1 MNKNPHSFLFFLIL
15 LLCCNYQAQSQEK
28 SESYYYNKV
37 TKPETSQDLYE
48 GYLYFK
54 NQKEESIRNKDI
66 EGVAYALNM
75 ISISQTSIG
84 AYYDA
89 ENSAIEALEILD
101 NLETNQKFI
110 DKQKKS
116 AYASLGIIYNN
127 LEKPRQAILSSK
139 SALTFAENAIDSSY
153 LYNNMGNNYIKEKD
167 YINAEKQYAD
177 AYKLLEPTTDSVAM
191 AVSLDNWGVAQA
203 KLHNPAGINKM
214 NNALSLRKRLKNERR
229 IYTSYKHLS
238 KYYADEENLSLA
250 KSYADSGLVLAI
262 KYSAEYRQDALS
274 NSLRLSD
281 DSTVTAYLNL
291 NDSIAKSKLINENKY
306 SGAKYN
312 FDVEKE
318 KKERALVQNAEEKAK
333 NKTYQFVVLLVLV
346 LAAALFIILST
357 RHRKK
362 RLEQVYTT
370 ETRISKRV
378 HDEVANDIYRV
389 MTKLQSDAMTSNSL
403 MDDLESIYD
412 KTRDI
417 SRENSMIDV
426 DGDFRQLLKDLFL
439 GYKSA
444 TLNIIT
450 KYGPLLQWDDVSTLK
465 KMAIYRVLQELITN
479 TKKHS
484 QASIALI
491 EFSKSPKGLSIVY
504 KDNGAGGALKSK
516 NGLQNVESRIEALNG
531 TVTFSSEANK
541 GFTAHIII

>member
-1 MNKNPHSFLFFLIL
+1 
-15 LLCCNYQAQSQEK
+15 
-28 SESYYYNKV
+28 
-37 TKPETSQDLYE
+37 
-48 GYLYFK
+48 
-54 NQKEESIRNKDI
+54 
-66 EGVAYALNM
+66 
-75 ISISQTSIG
+75 
-84 AYYDA
+84 
-89 ENSAIEALEILD
+89 
-101 NLETNQKFI
+101 
-110 DKQKKS
+110 
-116 AYASLGIIYNN
+116 
-127 LEKPRQAILSSK
+127 
-139 SALTFAENAIDSSY
+139 
-153 LYNNMGNNYIKEKD
+153 
-167 YINAEKQYAD
+167 
-177 AYKLLEPTTDSVAM
+177 
-191 AVSLDNWGVAQA
+191 
-203 KLHNPAGINKM
+203 
-214 NNALSLRKRLKNERR
+214 
-229 IYTSYKHLS
+229 
-238 KYYADEENLSLA
+238 
-250 KSYADSGLVLAI
+250 
-262 KYSAEYRQDALS
+262 
-274 NSLRLSD
+274 
-281 DSTVTAYLNL
+281 
-291 NDSIAKSKLINENKY
+291 
-306 SGAKYN
+306 
-312 FDVEKE
+312 
-318 KKERALVQNAEEKAK
+318 
-333 NKTYQFVVLLVLV
+333 
-346 LAAALFIILST
+346 
-357 RHRKK
+357 
-362 RLEQVYTT
+362 
-370 ETRISKRV
+370 
-378 HDEVANDIYRV
+378 